1 MKIINLYEKY
11 VPIKDLTNGNVKVDG
26 DISTDKINSYLL
38 DDLKK
43 ASQHTGVKIQITTAK
58 SDHSK
63 GTKSGNT
70 SRHHTNQA
78 VDIAKLNGQ
87 GSNNASNEKNGSAQ
101 FRADGNKIKDAL
113 VKMGYN
119 WNGEG
124 KSNPK
129 AVLWQTNIGGNHFNH
144 LHVSNTTGEGSPPI
158 DSTSSVDD
166 IVSSTDTE
174 METGKQE
181 TKYTPIKGG
190 LGILD
195 KTLTNFANSVAPTV
209 TESVQNEIKRF
220 KELL

>member
-11 VPIKDLTNGNVKVDG
+11 VPIKDLTDGNVKVDG

-43 ASQHTGVKIQITTAK
+43 ASRQTGVKIQITTAK

-63 GTKSGNT
+63 GTINGNT
-70 SRHHTNQA
+70 SRHYTNQA

-166 IVSSTDTE
+166 IVSSTDTD
-174 METGKQE
+174 METGKQD

-190 LGILD
+190 LGVLD
-195 KTLTNFANSVAPTV
+195 KAVTNFANSVAPTV

>member
-1 MKIINLYEKY
+1 MTKIINIYEKY
-11 VPIKDLTNGNVKVDG
+11 VPIKDLTDGNVKVDS
-26 DISTDKINSYLL
+26 DIGTDKINSYLL
-38 DDLKK
+38 DDLKTVSK
-43 ASQHTGVKIQITTAK
+43 STGIRIQITTAK

-70 SRHHTNQA
+70 SRHYTNQA

-87 GSNNASNEKNGSAQ
+87 GSSNASNGKNGNAQ
-101 FRADGNKIKDAL
+101 FRVNGNKIKDAL
-113 VKMGYN
+113 VKLGYN

-144 LHVSNTTGEGSPPI
+144 LHVSNTTGESSPPI
-158 DSTSSVDD
+158 DSKSSVNDTA
-166 IVSSTDTE
+166 SSTETDIDTQNA
-174 METGKQE
+174 T
-181 TKYTPIKGG
+181 YSPVKGG

-195 KTLTNFANSVAPTV
+195 KAVTNFANSVTTKV
-209 TESVQNEIKRF
+209 TESVQNEINRF

>member
-1 MKIINLYEKY
+1 MMKIINLYEKY
-11 VPIKDLTNGNVKVDG
+11 VPIKDLTDGNVKVDG

-43 ASQHTGVKIQITTAK
+43 VSQQTGVKIQITTAK

-87 GSNNASNEKNGSAQ
+87 GSNGASNEKNGSAQ

-119 WNGEG
+119 WNAEG

-129 AVLWQTNIGGNHFNH
+129 AVLWQTDIGGNHWNH

-166 IVSSTDTE
+166 VVSSTDTE
-174 METGKQE
+174 TETGKDY
-181 TKYTPIKGG
+181 KYTPAGG

-195 KTLTNFANSVAPTV
+195 KTVTNFAKSVAPTV

>member
-1 MKIINLYEKY
+1 
-11 VPIKDLTNGNVKVDG
+11 
-26 DISTDKINSYLL
+26 
-38 DDLKK
+38 
-43 ASQHTGVKIQITTAK
+43 
-58 SDHSK
+58 
-63 GTKSGNT
+63 
-70 SRHHTNQA
+70 
-78 VDIAKLNGQ
+78 
-87 GSNNASNEKNGSAQ
+87 
-101 FRADGNKIKDAL
+101 
-113 VKMGYN
+113 MGYN

>member
-1 MKIINLYEKY
+1 MTKIINIYEKY
-11 VPIKDLTNGNVKVDG
+11 VPIKDLTDGNVKVDS
-26 DISTDKINSYLL
+26 DIGTDKINSYLL
-38 DDLKK
+38 DDLKTV
-43 ASQHTGVKIQITTAK
+43 SRNTGIRIQITTAK

-70 SRHHTNQA
+70 SRHYTNQA

-87 GSNNASNEKNGSAQ
+87 GSSNASNGKNGNAQ
-101 FRADGNKIKDAL
+101 FRANGNKIKDAL
-113 VKMGYN
+113 VKLGYN

-129 AVLWQTNIGGNHFNH
+129 AVLWQTDIGGNHFNH

-158 DSTSSVDD
+158 DSESSVNDTA
-166 IVSSTDTE
+166 SSTETDIDTQNA
-174 METGKQE
+174 T
-181 TKYTPIKGG
+181 YTPTKGG

-195 KTLTNFANSVAPTV
+195 KAVTNFANSVTTKV
-209 TESVQNEIKRF
+209 TESVQNEINRF

>member
-129 AVLWQTNIGGNHFNH
+129 VVLWQTNIGGNHFNH
-144 LHVSNTTGEGSPPI
+144 LHVSNTTGEGSPQI

-174 METGKQE
+174 METGKPD

-195 KTLTNFANSVAPTV
+195 KVITNFANSVAPTV

>member
-1 MKIINLYEKY
+1 MTKIINIYEKY
-11 VPIKDLTNGNVKVDG
+11 VPIKDLTDGNVKVDS
-26 DISTDKINSYLL
+26 DIGTDKINSYLL
-38 DDLKK
+38 DDLKSVSK
-43 ASQHTGVKIQITTAK
+43 STGIGIQITTAK

-70 SRHHTNQA
+70 SRHYTNQA

-87 GSNNASNEKNGSAQ
+87 GSSNASNEKNGSAQ
-101 FRADGNKIKDAL
+101 FRVNGNKIKDAL
-113 VKMGYN
+113 VKLGYN

-158 DSTSSVDD
+158 DSKSSVDATA
-166 IVSSTDTE
+166 SSTDTPD
-174 METGKQE
+174 TDTQN
-181 TKYTPIKGG
+181 TTYTPTKGG

-195 KTLTNFANSVAPTV
+195 KAVTNFANSVTTKV
-209 TESVQNEIKRF
+209 TESVQNEINRF

>member
-1 MKIINLYEKY
+1 MIKIINLYEKY
-11 VPIKDLTNGNVKVDG
+11 VPIKDLTDGNVKVDS

-38 DDLKK
+38 DDLKSVSK
-43 ASQHTGVKIQITTAK
+43 STGIKIQITTAK
-58 SDHSK
+58 SDHGK
-63 GTKSGNT
+63 GTKSGNI

-101 FRADGNKIKDAL
+101 FRDYGNKIKDAL

-158 DSTSSVDD
+158 DTKSSADD
-166 IVSSTDTE
+166 VASSTDTK
-174 METGKQE
+174 TDKQD
-181 TKYTPIKGG
+181 TTYTPIEGG

-195 KTLTNFANSVAPTV
+195 KAVTNFANSVTTTAN
-209 TESVQNEIKRF
+209 ESVQNEINRF